1 MADCLH
7 PVTIRN
13 KGKGP
18 AWIAVPCGEC
28 PRCLATK
35 LNKWVF
41 RLKQHC
47 KDFKFV
53 SFVTLTYSNE
63 KLPYYAET
71 LDDHTPRWF
80 IGSGVEKGYCDS
92 NYFTEPVPAL
102 DKKELQYFFRKL
114 RKFYKHHISGL
125 PATKLISY
133 YAIGEYGLDYDRPHY
148 HMILFSNYIDFK
160 TPEFLY
166 LLDSLWNNGFV
177 DVKQVTDVRI
187 QYVCKHHLKPKNSK
201 WFPVKQFTLRS
212 NGLGLGFLNKDVV
225 RWFKDN
231 KPTVI
236 HQRDGVKIGVPRYY
250 RTKLMEMYGID
261 TSVAYIQRKT
271 PQQKLHESYS
281 GETLDRVFANR
292 KIYEEHLENQNLYK
306 SKNKRK

>member
-18 AWIAVPCGEC
+18 AYIAVPCGKC
-28 PRCLATK
+28 PKCLATK

-47 KDFKFV
+47 KDYKYV
-53 SFVTLTYSNE
+53 SFVTLTYNDDN
-63 KLPYYAET
+63 LPYCHIDENCQVSVIQHVI
-71 LDDHTPRWF
+71 DENDTP
-80 IGSGVEKGYCDS
+80 CL
-92 NYFTEPVPAL
+92 N
-102 DKKELQYFFRKL
+102 KKDLFKFFRDL
-114 RKFYKHHISGL
+114 RKYGKSYGIGKDF
-125 PATKLISY
+125 ISY
-133 YAIGEYGLDYDRPHY
+133 YAIGEYGPNPRDGKSDRPHY
-148 HMILFSNYIDFK
+148 HIMLFSNYLDFDN
-160 TPEFLY
+160 PETLFLF
-166 LLDSLWNNGFV
+166 DWIWSRGFV
-177 DVKQVTDVRI
+177 QFKPVTDFRI

-212 NGLGLGFLNKDVV
+212 NGLGLGFLDKDVV

-231 KPTVI
+231 KPTVF

-271 PQQKLHESYS
+271 PQSRILDSYGVKS
-281 GETLDRVFANR
+281 DKV
-292 KIYEEHLENQNLYK
+292 YELRDCYEQTLENRNLYK